1 MAGSG
6 FRNPIRKKQVLFIH
20 SGGSQKL
27 HQGSSDLVAWLQRT
41 LGAGYEVRCPPMPD
55 PDHPSYELWKN
66 KLAQEL
72 EKADDGL
79 ICIGHSLG
87 GSVLLKFLSE
97 EDCPRAIEALFIL
110 ASPYWG
116 KKDWRVQE
124 YVLHPQFARQLPDI
138 PHIFLYHS
146 RQDAVVPFSHLSSY
160 AAQLP
165 QAAIRTFNSTD
176 HLFSEGIPE
185 LVKDIFELTAI
196 HN

>member
-6 FRNPIRKKQVLFIH
+6 FRKSIRKKQVLFIH

-41 LGAGYEVRCPPMPD
+41 LGAAYEVRYPKMPD
-55 PDHPSYELWKN
+55 PDHPSYDLWKN
-66 KLAQEL
+66 KLAREL
-72 EKADDGL
+72 DKADDGL

-87 GSVLLKFLSE
+87 GSVLLKYLSE
-97 EDCPRAIEALFIL
+97 ENCPRSIDALFIV

-116 KKDWRVQE
+116 KKDWRVKE
-124 YVLHPQFARQLPDI
+124 YVLQPHFARQLPAI

-146 RQDAVVPFSHLSSY
+146 RQDAVVPFSHLASY
-160 AAQLP
+160 AEQLP
-165 QAAIRTFNSTD
+165 QAILRTFNSNE
-176 HLFSEGIPE
+176 HLFSEGLPE
-185 LVKDIFELTAI
+185 LVKDILELTAI